1 MKVTVD
7 KDVCIGSGNCESIAP
22 EVFELKD
29 GKSQVKKSE
38 VPGALE
44 EKVKKAE
51 KECPSGAISVT

>member
-1 MKVTVD
+1 
-7 KDVCIGSGNCESIAP
+7 
-22 EVFELKD
+22 VFELKD